1 MIGKELIDWI
11 EGFMSYIPGKIGTFT
26 RMCWYRYRWKKP
38 KNVRIR
44 TFSEFIHPQNIL
56 FHGGASLGKLAFFS
70 AEGGEIEIGENF
82 SCNVNCHINASVGGK
97 IKIGNGVLIGPN
109 TMLRTANHKFDES
122 NDEIQNQGHTYDDII
137 IEDNVWIGANCV
149 ILNGVRIGK
158 AAVIAAG
165 AVVNKDVQSFTLV
178 GGVPAKLLKRKTK

>member
-1 MIGKELIDWI
+1 
-11 EGFMSYIPGKIGTFT
+11 
-26 RMCWYRYRWKKP
+26 
-38 KNVRIR
+38 
-44 TFSEFIHPQNIL
+44 
-56 FHGGASLGKLAFFS
+56 
-70 AEGGEIEIGENF
+70 
-82 SCNVNCHINASVGGK
+82 
-97 IKIGNGVLIGPN
+97 LIGPN

-122 NDEIQNQGHTYDDII
+122 NNEIRNQGHTYDDII

-149 ILNGVRIGK
+149 ILSGVRIGK